1 MSKVKLSITIDDTIY
16 NMFKHKPN
24 ISRYIQEVLREE
36 LIEQQ
41 RDSIASRL
49 VNQLNSDDDFKRL
62 VKNLL
67 PWLYGRAEERLLERL
82 DCAIIIL

>member
-62 VKNLL
+62 VKNLCHD
-67 PWLYGRAEERLLERL
+67 YMEERKNGYWN
-82 DCAIIIL
+82 D

>member
-1 MSKVKLSITIDDTIY
+1 MKVKLSITIDDTIY

-49 VNQLNSDDDFKRL
+49 ANQLKNDDDFKRS
-62 VKNLL
+62 VKGLCHD
-67 PWLYGRAEERLLERL
+67 YMEERKNGYWN
-82 DCAIIIL
+82 D